1 LSHDGDGG
9 GAMRDGTS
17 GVAMLVVLMLIG
29 AVIGALAGEAALF
42 GAMLGAAAGWLLSRH
57 LELARELQR
66 LRDRLD
72 LVDGGAPRPA
82 VSATPAPGLVV
93 PAEPAPAQPDPVPA
107 APGPIRAEAP
117 APAAVA
123 SGSMDEV
130 RADWT
135 ASIAQ
140 SRASDDA
147 PAFELPAAR
156 TPEWQQKLAGAM
168 KRWFTEGNVPVKVG
182 MLVLFFG
189 VAALLK
195 FAADQGMFDFP
206 IELRLAGVGAAAAAG
221 LLFGWRQRLR
231 RPAFGLA
238 LQGGA
243 IGVMLLTVFAA
254 FRLYGVLPAGPAF
267 VLLLV
272 LVAGSALLALLQNAL
287 PLAVLGSVGGFLAP
301 ILVSTGS
308 GNHVALFSYYA
319 VLNAGIFA
327 LAWVRPWRVLNLV
340 GFGFTFAIAT
350 LWGIDAYRP
359 EHFATT
365 EPFLILFFLFYVAIA
380 VLYALRQPG
389 GGRGLVDGSL
399 VFGTPLLAFPLQAA
413 LLHEQPM
420 ALAWSA
426 LAVALLYAALAAVL
440 MKRDG
445 LRTLALSFAAL
456 ALGFATLAV
465 PLALDAGATAGTWAL
480 EGAALVWLG
489 LRQQRRL
496 TLFSGVALQV
506 LAGLAYLIRLSDGA
520 MAQTP
525 FLNGPFLAGMLLAGA
540 ALFSAYRL
548 EADGRWRALSLVGFV
563 AGIAWWT
570 LVGLNELR
578 HFSDS
583 EGALLGWLVVSL
595 LLAAGLHQRLP
606 WPRLAWPMQLA
617 LLCGLL
623 LALFTAFDGGA
634 PLRGI
639 AALTWPLL
647 LAAGA
652 LALAVM
658 RAPLARGIS
667 IAHVLWLSTI
677 ACIAGLELQHHVA
690 EVTGRATSWRA
701 VAVMLPLALL
711 LWASWRRPDVAAQP
725 LAAHFARYRLRWF
738 APASTALLLWWTLSL
753 WHPGDAAPL
762 PYLPLFNPLEL
773 AQLGVLLLLA
783 GVWREHADA
792 ASRQALP
799 AIIAGLVFVWI
810 SVATL
815 RGVHQLAAIG
825 WDTRLPRTML
835 AQTSLTVAWSVV
847 GVGAWIAGSKWR
859 SRAVWLAG
867 AVLMGIVLA
876 KLILIDRTHM
886 GNIPGIVSFLAVG
899 VLLTVVGYFAPS
911 PPPRAAPTAEA
922 AT

>member
-1 LSHDGDGG
+1 
-9 GAMRDGTS
+9 
-17 GVAMLVVLMLIG
+17 MLVVLMLIG
-29 AVIGALAGEAALF
+29 AVVGALAGEAALF
-42 GAMLGAAAGWLLSRH
+42 GALLGAAAGWLLARH
-57 LELARELQR
+57 AELLRELQG
-66 LRDRLD
+66 LRERIDAVERA
-72 LVDGGAPRPA
+72 APSMPARAAAPPMANAPTPVAPVAAVREPIPA
-82 VSATPAPGLVV
+82 VGAAAWPANAASTMHDVRAEWNASIPPPRVADAATLP
-93 PAEPAPAQPDPVPA
+93 EDQ
-107 APGPIRAEAP
+107 PIRSP
-117 APAAVA
+117 
-123 SGSMDEV
+123 D
-130 RADWT
+130 
-135 ASIAQ
+135 
-140 SRASDDA
+140 
-147 PAFELPAAR
+147 
-156 TPEWQQKLAGAM
+156 WQQSFADVL

-189 VAALLK
+189 VGALLK

-206 IELRLAGVGAAAAAG
+206 IELRLAGVGAAAAAA

-254 FRLYGVLPAGPAF
+254 FRLYDVLPAGPAF
-267 VLLLV
+267 ALLLV
-272 LVAGSALLALLQNAL
+272 LVAGSALLALLQDSL

-327 LAWVRPWRVLNLV
+327 LAWVRPWRVLNLI

-365 EPFLILFFLFYVAIA
+365 EPFLILFFLFYVVIA

-389 GGRGLVDGSL
+389 SGRGLVDGSL

-426 LAVALLYAALAAVL
+426 LAVALLYAVLAALL
-440 MKRDG
+440 MRRDG

-456 ALGFATLAV
+456 AIGFATLAV

-496 TLFSGVALQV
+496 SLFGGVALQV
-506 LAGLAYLIRLSDGA
+506 LAGLAYLIRLGDGA
-520 MAQTP
+520 MAGTA
-525 FLNGPFLAGMLLAGA
+525 FVNGPFLAGMLLAGA
-540 ALFSAYRL
+540 ALFSARRL
-548 EADGRWRALSLVGFV
+548 EMDGHWRWLARVALV
-563 AGIAWWT
+563 AGVFWWS

-578 HFSDS
+578 HFSDA
-583 EGALLGWLVVSL
+583 EAALLGWLATSL
-595 LLAAGLHQRLP
+595 VLAAGLRWRLP

-617 LLCGLL
+617 LFCGLL
-623 LALFTAFDGGA
+623 LALYTAYDGGA
-634 PLRGI
+634 ALRGG
-639 AALTWPLL
+639 AAFTWPLF

-652 LALAVM
+652 LALAAM

-667 IAHVLWLSTI
+667 VGHVLWLATI
-677 ACIAGLELQHHVA
+677 ACIAGLELQQLVA
-690 EVTGRATSWRA
+690 DATVAGTSWRA
-701 VAVMLPLALL
+701 VAVMLPLAVL
-711 LWASWRRPDVAAQP
+711 LWASWRLPELAARP
-725 LAAHFARYRLRWF
+725 LADHFAVYRRRWF
-738 APASTALLLWWTLSL
+738 APASTALLVWWTLSL
-753 WHPGDAAPL
+753 WHPGDATPL
-762 PYLPLFNPLEL
+762 PYLPVVNPLEL
-773 AQLGVLLLLA
+773 AQLALLLLLA
-783 GVWREHADA
+783 GLWREQADR
-792 ASRQALP
+792 ASRPALP
-799 AIIAGLVFVWI
+799 AVIAGLALLWA

-815 RGVHQLAAIG
+815 RGVHQLAGVG
-825 WDTRLPRTML
+825 WDPLLPRTML
-835 AQTSLTVAWSVV
+835 AQTSLTVVWSVL
-847 GVGAWIAGSKWR
+847 GVSAWIAGSKR
-859 SRAVWLAG
+859 GSRTLWLAG
-867 AVLMGIVLA
+867 AVLMGVVLA
-876 KLILIDRTHM
+876 KLILIDRSHM

-911 PPPRAAPTAEA
+911 PPPAQTAPAAG
-922 AT
+922 ATR

>member
-1 LSHDGDGG
+1 MAFVAD
-9 GAMRDGTS
+9 RRTS

-29 AVIGALAGEAALF
+29 AVVGALVGEAALF
-42 GAMLGAAAGWLLSRH
+42 GALLGATAGWLLSRH
-57 LELARELQR
+57 GELTRELQR
-66 LRDRLD
+66 VRHRLD
-72 LVDGGAPRPA
+72 AIERNAPSAAASVIVPPVGAA
-82 VSATPAPGLVV
+82 
-93 PAEPAPAQPDPVPA
+93 PVPA
-107 APGPIRAEAP
+107 APGDDRLE
-117 APAAVA
+117 PAATA
-123 SGSMDEV
+123 AIAAQPAATAGTMEEV
-130 RADWT
+130 RAQW
-135 ASIAQ
+135 
-140 SRASDDA
+140 RAADETPSG
-147 PAFELPAAR
+147 EAR
-156 TPEWQQKLAGAM
+156 VARPPEWQQKLAALV
-168 KRWFTEGNVPVKVG
+168 KRWFTEGNVPVKAG

-189 VAALLK
+189 VGALLK
-195 FAADQGMFDFP
+195 FAADQGLFDFP
-206 IELRLAGVGAAAAAG
+206 IELRLAGVGAAAAAA

-254 FRLYGVLPAGPAF
+254 FRLYDVLPAGPAF
-267 VLLLV
+267 ALLLV
-272 LVAGSALLALLQNAL
+272 LVAGSALLALLQDSL

-327 LAWVRPWRVLNLV
+327 VAWVRPWRILNLV

-350 LWGIDAYRP
+350 WWGLEAYRP

-365 EPFLILFFLFYVAIA
+365 EPFLILFFLFYVVIA
-380 VLYALRQPG
+380 VLYAARQPG
-389 GGRGLVDGSL
+389 RGRGLVDGSL

-426 LAVALLYAALAAVL
+426 LAVALLYSVLAALL
-440 MKRDG
+440 IKRDG

-456 ALGFATLAV
+456 AIGFATLAV

-489 LRQQRRL
+489 LRQQRRVS
-496 TLFSGVALQV
+496 LFGGVALQV
-506 LAGLAYLIRLSDGA
+506 LAGFAYLIRLGDGA
-520 MAQTP
+520 MAGTA

-540 ALFSAYRL
+540 ALFSARRL
-548 EADGRWRALSLVGFV
+548 EAAGRWPWLARIGFV
-563 AGIAWWT
+563 AGVFWWS

-583 EGALLGWLVVSL
+583 EGALLGWLAVSL
-595 LLAAGLHQRLP
+595 LLAAGLRWRLP

-634 PLRGI
+634 PLRGS
-639 AALTWPLL
+639 ATLTWPAFLV
-647 LAAGA
+647 AGV

-658 RAPLARGIS
+658 RTPLARGIS
-667 IAHVLWLSTI
+667 IGHVIWLSTV
-677 ACIAGLELQHHVA
+677 ACVAGLELQQHVA
-690 EVTGRATSWRA
+690 DATVPGASWRA
-701 VAVMLPLALL
+701 VAVMLPLAVL
-711 LWASWRRPDVAAQP
+711 LWASWRRPGLAALP
-725 LAAHFARYRLRWF
+725 LADHFPTYRRRWF

-753 WHPGDAAPL
+753 WHPGDATPL
-762 PYLPLFNPLEL
+762 PYLPVLNPLEL

-783 GVWREHADA
+783 GLWREHADA
-792 ASRQALP
+792 ASRPVLP
-799 AIIAGLVFVWI
+799 AIVAGLVFLWA

-815 RGVHQLAAIG
+815 RGVHHLAGIE
-825 WDTRLPRTML
+825 WDALLPRTML
-835 AQTSLTVAWSVV
+835 AQTSLTVVWSVL
-847 GVGAWIAGSKWR
+847 GVSAWIAGSKR
-859 SRAVWLAG
+859 GSRALWLAG
-867 AVLMGIVLA
+867 AVLMGVVLA
-876 KLILIDRTHM
+876 KLILIDRSHM

-911 PPPRAAPTAEA
+911 PPPASAAPAAEPA
-922 AT
+922 R